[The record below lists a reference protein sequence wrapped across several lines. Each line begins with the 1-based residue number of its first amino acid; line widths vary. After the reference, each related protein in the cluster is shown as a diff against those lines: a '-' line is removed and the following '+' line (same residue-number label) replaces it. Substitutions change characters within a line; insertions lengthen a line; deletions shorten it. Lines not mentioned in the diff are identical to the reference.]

1 MSSRVDLISL
11 SKKPFRLVHE
21 SQFVVMMLQPGAMD
35 LSINGAPTKRLE
47 YVAGDIAVCRR
58 HVVGFAESRD
68 KMKKLRFE
76 LSDFHLSEAAGEA
89 NREIELQSIPKLK
102 DSRIRALMTA
112 VNIERASGFPSGQ
125 LFLQSMEVALAATL
139 VQTYSLSIK
148 ARPRIKG
155 GLSDVSRRNVID
167 FVRSRIS
174 EDISLADMAAVTGLS
189 MTHFSHIFKKSMG
202 KSPHQFVLQQ
212 RVQYAKELLVS
223 LNLRMIDIA
232 VASGFKTQ
240 QHFARIFRKMC
251 GLSPTEY
258 QRLRLS
264 KRLRD
269 SCVGSCANSTRLR
282 SAMTTQDYSGFHGVK
297 QWQK

>member
-35 LSINGAPTKRLE
+35 LSIDGAPTKRLE
-47 YVAGDIAVCRR
+47 YVAGDIALCRR
-58 HVVGFAESRD
+58 HVVGLVGSPD
-68 KMKKLRFE
+68 QIKKLRFE
-76 LSDFHLSEAAGEA
+76 LSDLHLSEVAGKA
-89 NREIELQSIPKLK
+89 NREIELRSSPKFR

-167 FVRSRIS
+167 LVRSRIS

-264 KRLRD
+264 KR
-269 SCVGSCANSTRLR
+269 CEIPT
-282 SAMTTQDYSGFHGVK
+282 SGRRHILQG
-297 QWQK
+297 